1 MIKYTLCDLIA
12 PPEVIKKYVTKN
24 KEPMNDSNKSEWAP
38 YYFDLNK
45 IIKSNQKLQKR
56 TAKVNSNMRIWG
68 THENVIKSGYVPGS
82 DSVSFWCN
90 HQCPDI
96 AIKKIFDD
104 NPGVDIRF
112 YWFDEKDDKEHYYIR
127 DMKLG
132 KILIKNGKG
141 KLKARKSADMR
152 GES

>member
-45 IIKSNQKLQKR
+45 IIKSNPPTGKRRTVINTYFVKL
-56 TAKVNSNMRIWG
+56 WG
-68 THENVIKSGYVPGS
+68 THENVTHSGYIPGS

-90 HQCPDI
+90 YQCPDI

-104 NPGVDIRF
+104 NPGVDMKF
-112 YWFDEKDDKEHYYIR
+112 FWFDEKDDKEHYYIR

-141 KLKARKSADMR
+141 KLKKRNSTED
-152 GES
+152 